1 MTCIKPFIKRLG
13 EEFIKPQNKDTNQPI
28 KYSSNCDTSQQV
40 VNNNN
45 DASIIQN
52 ASTCSKH
59 TNFNQDKYN
68 NNNSSFLSTS
78 DSPGSTSILGITDS
92 INNIEKTSNR
102 NLSR

>member
-1 MTCIKPFIKRLG
+1 MTYIKPFIKRIG
-13 EEFIKPQNKDTNQPI
+13 EEFIKPQNKNTNQPI
-28 KYSSNCDTSQQV
+28 KYSSNYDTSQQAIS
-40 VNNNN
+40 NNK
-45 DASIIQN
+45 DTAITQN

-59 TNFNQDKYN
+59 PNLNQDKYN
-68 NNNSSFLSTS
+68 NNKSSFLSTS